1 VLMPSQITKYILL
14 ITLVCPIFQA
24 NAETKELKSKDLK
37 ASIAILPGHSEA
49 GIDGKLIGGFVEI
62 AQAINGVY
70 SAGNISIKLYP
81 FARSL
86 INVEDGKADFHI
98 PLIKSPYV
106 PLETLTFTYATECI
120 TQVSFVL
127 YTRADTSPLE
137 HATLEQHKVVTI
149 RGHKQLFPFNISEVN
164 NHQQGINMLNT
175 GRIDGFLV
183 EQDVTDKY
191 IRKHKF
197 NNIRRT
203 LYSVLDSCIVIPK
216 DLRQKEI
223 DNIISIALREL
234 KKSGELQKISE
245 TIHQPFIEWQPYQM
259 DW

>member
-1 VLMPSQITKYILL
+1 MPSQITKYILL
-14 ITLVCPIFQA
+14 ITLVYPIFQA
-24 NAETKELKSKDLK
+24 NAEELKSKDLK
-37 ASIAILPGHSEA
+37 ASIAILPGHSEV
-49 GIDGKLIGGFVEI
+49 GIDGKPIGGFVEI
-62 AQAINGVY
+62 AQAINDAY

-98 PLIKSPYV
+98 TLIKSAYV
-106 PLETLTFTYATECI
+106 PLETLTFAYATECI

-137 HATLEQHKVVTI
+137 HATLAQYEVVTI
-149 RGHKQLFPFNISEVN
+149 RGHKQLFSFKVSEVN
-164 NHQQGINMLNT
+164 DHQQGINMLT
-175 GRIDGFLV
+175 SGRVDGFLV

-191 IRKHKF
+191 IRKYRI

-203 LYSVLDSCIVIPK
+203 LYSVLDSCIVIPNDSRK
-216 DLRQKEI
+216 IEI
-223 DNIISIALREL
+223 DNIISAALRKL

-245 TIHQPFIEWQPYQM
+245 TIHQPYLEWQPYQM
-259 DW
+259 GW